1 MNARRIL
8 TVLLTLALLLSL
20 TACGGSSKAERAPG
34 AAMDNYYA
42 ETMAPAEMKGEYGL
56 TDSSSAA
63 GSSLPADR
71 KMIRTIH
78 INAETEDLTVLTDL
92 LTERISALGGYV
104 EAKELYNGS
113 SYGGYVRR
121 NLTMTVRI
129 PAEKADEFT
138 AKVSENAN
146 VVSSNESVDDVTLQ
160 YVDTESHVKALETEQ
175 ERLLA
180 LLEKA
185 ESLKDILTLEERLT
199 SVRYQLERYASQ
211 LRTLQNQVSY
221 ATIHLSVTE
230 VKEYTPVVTEE
241 PTAWERISQGFVRS
255 LKDIAEGMTEF
266 FIWVAVNS
274 PYLLIWGAIAGI
286 VLFIIGRKRGWRI
299 RRRKAAKK
307 PEEQSE

>member
-1 MNARRIL
+1 MNARKIL
-8 TVLLTLALLLSL
+8 TTLLLLALLLSL
-20 TACGGSSKAERAPG
+20 TACGSSKAESAPG

-56 TDSSSAA
+56 TDSSSSA
-63 GSSLPADR
+63 GSSLPAGR
-71 KMIRTIH
+71 KMIRTISME
-78 INAETEDLTVLTDL
+78 AETEDLTALTDL
-92 LTERISALGGYV
+92 LTARISALGGYV
-104 EAKELYNGS
+104 EAKELHNGS
-113 SYGGYVRR
+113 HYGGYVRR
-121 NLTMTVRI
+121 YLTMTVRI

-175 ERLLA
+175 ERLLS

-185 ESLKDILTLEERLT
+185 ETLKDILTLEERLT

-221 ATIHLSVTE
+221 ATIRLSVTE

-241 PTAWERISQGFVRS
+241 PTAWERISRGFAGS
-255 LKDIAEGMTEF
+255 LENIGEGLTEF

-274 PYLLIWGAIAGI
+274 PYLLIWGSIAGI
-286 VLFIIGRKRGWRI
+286 VLFIISRKRGWLI
-299 RRRKAAKK
+299 RRRKPAKK
-307 PEEQSE
+307 PEDKTE